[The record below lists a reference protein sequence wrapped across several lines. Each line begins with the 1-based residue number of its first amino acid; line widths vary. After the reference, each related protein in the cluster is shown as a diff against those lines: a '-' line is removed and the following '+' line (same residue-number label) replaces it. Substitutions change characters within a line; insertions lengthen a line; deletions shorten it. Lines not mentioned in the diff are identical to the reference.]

1 MERLQNQT
9 QKPDIVVGQAPW
21 CDFSDLQAGID
32 ALAVLPADLSK
43 TIFILAGDYPG
54 QVISRLSNVTIA
66 GVGEVRLVAGHG
78 ALEVLPNGEKRGTF
92 RTATCFIEGENVRLS
107 NLTIEN
113 TAGPGKVAGQAEAL
127 FNNASNATVTN
138 CRLIG
143 YQDTLCTGPLPP
155 LQKDGTPFVSPIE
168 KELGYSCQIYRSCYI
183 SGTIDFIFGGAEA
196 WFDHCQLHSRAS
208 EQGYITAA
216 ATPEGQETGFE
227 FHHCY
232 LTADEGVEN
241 VFLGRPWRPFAKTTF
256 KHCRLGDHI
265 AAAGWDNWDNPAN
278 EATTDYREIASLPDM
293 AASRPAWITTF
304 EVTE

>member
-1 MERLQNQT
+1 MESQQT
-9 QKPDIVVGQAPW
+9 QIPKPDIVVGTAPW
-21 CDFSDLQAGID
+21 CDFTDLQTGID
-32 ALAVLPADLSK
+32 ALATLPDDLSK
-43 TIFILAGDYPG
+43 TIFILAGDYHG

-78 ALEVLPNGEKRGTF
+78 ALEVLPTGETRGTF
-92 RTATCFIEGENVRLS
+92 RTATCFIEGENVRLT

-113 TAGPGKVAGQAEAL
+113 TAGPGKVAGQAVAL

-138 CRLIG
+138 CRLLG

-168 KELGYSCQIYRSCYI
+168 KEINYSCQIYRSCYI

-232 LTADEGVEN
+232 LTADDGVAN
-241 VFLGRPWRPFAKTTF
+241 VFLGRPWRSFAKTTF

-278 EATTDYREIASLPDM
+278 EATTDYREIASSPDT
-293 AASRPAWITTF
+293 AASRPAWITTV
-304 EVTE
+304 EVSE

>member
-113 TAGPGKVAGQAEAL
+113 TAGPGKVAGQAVAL

-155 LQKDGTPFVSPIE
+155 LQKDGTPFISPIE
-168 KELGYSCQIYRSCYI
+168 KELSYSCQIYRSCYI

-208 EQGYITAA
+208 EQGFITAA

-265 AAAGWDNWDNPAN
+265 TAAGWDNWDNPAN